1 MPNLVGIGNSQTPT
15 NAMLGGLAYQDPTNA
30 TIESLELSNI
40 SRIKSKTNGDAVGP
54 FGIFVY
60 DTSKDSDGG
69 AWRKKTQ
76 STSWFNETLGTE
88 FRGDRREFPSIAII
102 VVETARVVIYDG
114 DDPNLSMWMIF
125 KNAGAIGS
133 ASNMLSIGAN
143 SGNPTNTCVHALN
156 GEMVVGTDR
165 PEGASEGLFRINFIS
180 ERAKIHRT
188 EGSGYTA
195 SVWNSNIADRN
206 HMSEVSRQM
215 DSAGSSAGYTHEGN
229 NNDKIDV
236 QALRD
241 LQVKDVSMVVEKNA
255 PLDEISGLPIP
266 TIGAATTTAVN
277 IILPYVGNRHT
288 GPITIKLM
296 PEDISAYD
304 NIKAMEAL
312 DFDEDGK
319 CIWTTRQTG
328 SAFRNIVVTGRP
340 ASNFADIAANYS
352 QLGGNTFSMQWTGN
366 IARHV
371 TVNGTV
377 TNNRGYGGS
386 VGIGNWKTYNPSV
399 NRIYPTFAGKN
410 ILITHDGN
418 ANSAPITLI
427 DKKSLF
433 EHESPLYAHISKD
446 YNTGW
451 MPPETR
457 SVLLADTDDTNLTGT
472 ELITNGTSETI
483 STSDWSTANAT
494 VSVVNVAGRNY
505 LKILNT
511 GNSQA
516 YAYQGFSTTSG
527 KSYVISFRLHQESS
541 SNSVACWLRMGT
553 SGNGV
558 NVLNVNNHGEGTY
571 AYTFEASSSTTYA
584 SFFVT
589 NTGTGRYNLVTD
601 VSVRE
606 VQVYDRSKWT
616 YGQSSPGFTFQGAKV
631 NGTGLTR
638 TKVGNNSDLVYY
650 SGWSTSNYL
659 TLGTIESNDNTSV
672 RTRTNSP
679 NNASPEDLY
688 EFGTGDYYLMGW
700 FWCSY
705 QGGGQNFIMRQDTDL
720 DTNTG
725 DPTRHWGVWIAAD
738 VQYIAHY
745 VAGNAYHSR
754 TEAFE
759 NLTWNHFCIGRD
771 GKQIKT
777 YINGN
782 LLQQWYST
790 GSSTVSMNSS
800 HRVTVGYG
808 CKSNTR
814 LALMKFGKGFPSNPD
829 IEKIYQEERELF
841 ADNVNC
847 TLYGTSNDI
856 KANCYDDSTG
866 LYHVGTSSGRSD
878 FSGLKRINNTTTAVT
893 DSLSASNGFIAEQ

>member
-1 MPNLVGIGNSQTPT
+1 MPNLVGIGNSQVPT
-15 NAMLGGLAYQDPTNA
+15 NAMLGGLAYQDSVGEIN
-30 TIESLELSNI
+30 LEK
-40 SRIKSKTNGDAVGP
+40 IKARTADTAVAP

-69 AWRKKTQ
+69 AWRKTTQ
-76 STSWFNETLGTE
+76 STSWYNEGVSE
-88 FRGDRREFPSIAII
+88 YRGNRKEFPSIAVI
-102 VVETARVVIYDG
+102 VVESAKLTIYDG
-114 DDPNLSMWMIF
+114 DDSNLPMWMVFVNSGQI
-125 KNAGAIGS
+125 GA
-133 ASNMLSIGAN
+133 ASNMLTA
-143 SGNPTNTCVHALN
+143 GNAGQTNTCVHALN
-156 GEMVVGTDR
+156 GEMVVGVERTA
-165 PEGASEGLFRINFIS
+165 GASEGLFRINFIS
-180 ERAKIHRT
+180 ERAIIYRT
-188 EGSGYTA
+188 QDSGYTA
-195 SVWNSNIADRN
+195 SRWTSNIKDRN
-206 HMSEVSRQM
+206 YVTT
-215 DSAGSSAGYTHEGN
+215 GSSQVASNCIAYWED
-229 NNDKIDV
+229 NDLEDI
-236 QALRD
+236 RD
-241 LQVKDVSMVVEKNA
+241 LRIKDVSMVVERNA

-266 TIGAATTTAVN
+266 TVGAASTTAVN
-277 IILPYVGNRHT
+277 IVLPYVGDRNT

-304 NIKAMEAL
+304 AIKAMETI

-328 SAFRNIVVTGRP
+328 SAFRNVIVTGRP

-377 TNNRGYGGS
+377 TNNRGYGSS
-386 VGIGNWKTYNPSV
+386 VGIGNWKTYNPAV
-399 NRIYPTFAGKN
+399 NQIYPTFAGEN

-418 ANSAPITLI
+418 ANSAPLILI

-433 EHESPLYAHISKD
+433 EHESPLYAHITKD

-457 SVLLADTDDTNLTGT
+457 SVLLADTDDTDLTGT
-472 ELITNGTSETI
+472 ELITNGTSATI

-494 VSVVNVAGRNY
+494 VSIVTVAGRNY

-516 YAYQGFSTTSG
+516 YAYQGFSTTNG
-527 KSYVISFRLHQESS
+527 KSYVISFRLHQEAS

-558 NVLNVNNHGEGTY
+558 NVLNINNHGEGTY
-571 AYTFEASSSTTYA
+571 AYTFQAASGTTYA

-631 NGTGLTR
+631 NGSGLTR
-638 TKVGNNSDLVYY
+638 TKVGNGSDLVYY
-650 SGWSTSNYL
+650 TGWSSSNYL
-659 TLGTIESNDNTSV
+659 TLGTIESSDNTSV

-679 NNASPEDLY
+679 NYTSPEDLY
-688 EFGTGDYYLMGW
+688 EFGTGDYFMMGW
-700 FWCSY
+700 FWVNY
-705 QGGGQNFIMRQDTDL
+705 VGGGQYLIKREDTDL
-720 DTNTG
+720 SANG
-725 DPTRHWGVWIAAD
+725 DSTRHWSVWLAAD
-738 VQYIAHY
+738 LKYIAHY
-745 VAGNAYHSR
+745 VGGNSYHSAVNAYTNRSW
-754 TEAFE
+754 T
-759 NLTWNHFCIGRD
+759 HFCVGRD

-777 YINGN
+777 YINGR
-782 LLQQWYST
+782 LFQQWYSS
-790 GSSTVSMNSS
+790 GSSTVSMNSA
-800 HRVTVGYG
+800 HPVTVGYA
-808 CKSNTR
+808 CNSATR
-814 LALMKFGKGFPSNPD
+814 LALMKFGKGFPSHRD

-841 ADNVNC
+841 TDDANC

-856 KANCYDDSTG
+856 KANCYDDATG

-878 FSGLKRINNTTTAVT
+878 FNGLKRINNTTTAVT
-893 DSLSASNGFIAEQ
+893 SSISASNGLIAEQ